1 MGAAFSLS
9 GVPTAAPSREE
20 ILGRLRDDWA
30 FWAPNVAKIINTA
43 QEVIPFVPKPAQL
56 RIWEAMVAQQAAGR
70 PIRIIVPKAR
80 KEGVSTMAV
89 SMLVQRATQRPNHN
103 AISVAQDKE
112 TAGELLQMA
121 TVMHSLL
128 PDTKEWP
135 IKPQIVNKARRK
147 ELGFGNPSRVA
158 QASGDLG
165 LNSRLVAD
173 TANEFEAGR
182 GFTYHSVHCS
192 EPAFWADAKRKLTS
206 LLNAVPD
213 DPGTLVILESTSNGH
228 NHWRQ
233 LCMDALDG
241 NNDFTLVF
249 LAWFEE
255 PQYVRPFL
263 SDEERGEFIES
274 IGTGPYGDEEPDLV
288 EQYGCTPEQL
298 HWRRW
303 AIANRA
309 QGDLRIFHQEYPSTL
324 EQSFLSTGRH
334 VFNQEFVAKARRVA
348 EESPKPEKGGLEATA
363 HKTIR
368 HRYGAVDVPVGPK
381 WVPKQGDWLVWKMP
395 VEGAQYVIAVDPAG
409 DEVMD
414 ADERAMHAVQVIDHR
429 TREQVAELE
438 MQGDADQVAVQ
449 IYLAAL
455 FFNRAWIAIETT
467 GGWGLSMVRRIFHD
481 FRHPFVYKRRK
492 ADSPSDSQEDRL
504 GWDTNRTSKV
514 ILEDGARE
522 MLREGT
528 HGIRSTRLVRQFTT
542 YVKDGSRGKTGP
554 APGERSDLLMAWMIA
569 QQVAQELTI
578 KTSSGVAG
586 GAVSTTT
593 NDYARFMTR

>member
-1 MGAAFSLS
+1 MAVS
-9 GVPTAAPSREE
+9 APSREQ
-20 ILGRLRDDWA
+20 ILERLRDDWS
-30 FWAPNVAKIINTA
+30 FWAPHVAKIVDTS
-43 QEVIPFVPKPAQL
+43 QHVIPLIPKPAQL
-56 RIWEAMVAQQAAGR
+56 QIWEAMQAQQANGQ

-80 KEGVSTMAV
+80 KEGVSTMAI
-89 SMLVQRATQRPNHN
+89 SLLMQRVTQRPNHN

-128 PDTKEWP
+128 PDSPEWP
-135 IKPQIVNKARRK
+135 IKPKIVNKARRK
-147 ELGFGNPSRVA
+147 ELGFGNPSRAA
-158 QASGDLG
+158 QATGDLG

-182 GFTYHSVHCS
+182 GFTYHSLHGS
-192 EPAFWADAKRKLTS
+192 EPAFWADSKRKLTS

-233 LCMDALDG
+233 LCMDALEG

-249 LAWFEE
+249 LPWFEE
-255 PQYVRPFL
+255 PQYVRPFI
-263 SDEERGEFIES
+263 SQEERGKFIDS
-274 IGTGPYGDEEPDLV
+274 IGTGPYGAEEPELV
-288 EQYGCTPEQL
+288 EHHGLTPEQL

-309 QGDLRIFHQEYPSTL
+309 QGDMRIFHQEYPATL

-334 VFNQEFVAKARRVA
+334 VFNQEFVAKARRAA
-348 EESPKPEKGGLEATA
+348 EEAGEPQTGTLEAQA
-363 HKTIR
+363 HRTIR
-368 HRYGAVDVPVGPK
+368 HRYGTVDVPEKPEWKPGR
-381 WVPKQGDWLVWKMP
+381 GDWEIWTLP
-395 VEGAQYVIAVDPAG
+395 ETDAQYVIAVDPAG

-414 ADERAMHAVQVIDHR
+414 EEERAMHAVQVIDHR
-429 TREQVAELE
+429 SRRQVAQLE

-455 FFNRAWIAIETT
+455 FYNRAWVAVETT

-481 FRHPFVYKRRK
+481 YKYPFVYKRRK
-492 ADSPSDSQEDRL
+492 ADSSSSENQEDRL

-528 HGIRSTRLVRQFTT
+528 HGIRSRKLVRQFTT
-542 YVKDGSRGKTGP
+542 YVKDGSRGKSGP
-554 APGERSDLLMAWMIA
+554 AAGERSDLLMAWMIA
-569 QQVAQELTI
+569 QQVAQEQTI
-578 KTSSGVAG
+578 KTSRGVG
-586 GAVSTTT
+586 NGAVNTTT
-593 NDYARFMTR
+593 NDYAKFKTR